1 MSSPGPPARLPPE
14 AIEAWSY
21 LAVGLAVTILRTYL
35 RVSQVG
41 IKKLQADD
49 YLAWVAAIFY
59 IAETTAAYYVG
70 AVAHGFANNGMS
82 DHARQSLSPD
92 NPEYHM
98 RVIGSKIQLVG
109 WSTYSVLLWALK
121 ASLLCFYIRLV
132 ARLPRSF
139 YKLIYIGFSLLV
151 ITFLALMGTIF
162 FECRP
167 FHHNWQ
173 INPDPGDAC
182 YPASSARLLIVSLAV
197 NVSTDVYLIM
207 IPVSLLWKSSL
218 RKPKKIG
225 LVALFSG
232 SIFIIFCAVFRTT
245 LMLMDPINGA
255 QTAGSWSVRETFVA
269 VITTNFPVVFPLFVS
284 WFKSIFGAV
293 SSSASS
299 VDKSSK
305 QSSRNLHRFGG
316 SPRNIDHR
324 GVAPTPNPIA
334 SFMFNG
340 SEERMVDE
348 ITAQ

>member
-21 LAVGLAVTILRTYL
+21 LAVGLTVTILRTYL

-41 IKKLQADD
+41 IKKLQAND

-82 DHARQSLSPD
+82 DRARQSLSLD
-92 NPEYHM
+92 NSEYHM
-98 RVIGSKIQLVG
+98 S
-109 WSTYSVLLWALK
+109 
-121 ASLLCFYIRLV
+121 
-132 ARLPRSF
+132 
-139 YKLIYIGFSLLV
+139 
-151 ITFLALMGTIF
+151 
-162 FECRP
+162 
-167 FHHNWQ
+167 
-173 INPDPGDAC
+173 
-182 YPASSARLLIVSLAV
+182 
-197 NVSTDVYLIM
+197 VSTLEVF
-207 IPVSLLWKSSL
+207 PE
-218 RKPKKIG
+218 KPMRIG

-255 QTAGSWSVRETFVA
+255 QTAGSWSVRETFVV

-316 SPRNIDHR
+316 SLRDIDHR
-324 GVAPTPNPIA
+324 GVAPAPNPIA

-340 SEERMVDE
+340 SEEGMVDE
-348 ITAQ
+348 IAVQ